1 MKTKIY
7 IFIIAM
13 LWCMASEAQT
23 IQEQAFMQANHYY
36 NESRYDSAL
45 VIYKS
50 IIDEGYTSVPLL
62 YNMGN
67 TYFKLKDYPMAI
79 LNYEK
84 ALKLDPTNEE
94 VKENL
99 SIANALITDK
109 IEPLPVFFLTK
120 IWNNISNQLT
130 ANAWA
135 ITSLLLLALTM
146 LSIFFYI
153 TTRKIGVKKATFF
166 TNIIFALLFICA
178 MIISYQKHTI
188 LNTHNEAI
196 VIVPTITVKSSPS
209 SSGVDLFV
217 LHEGSKVIVMDSERD
232 WDKIKIADGSIGWVP
247 SSTSIKY

>member
-1 MKTKIY
+1 
-7 IFIIAM
+7 
-13 LWCMASEAQT
+13 MASEAQT

-84 ALKLDPTNEE
+84 ALKTDPTNEE

-109 IEPLPVFFLTK
+109 IEPEAVADKLFL
-120 IWNNISNQLT
+120 
-130 ANAWA
+130 
-135 ITSLLLLALTM
+135 
-146 LSIFFYI
+146 
-153 TTRKIGVKKATFF
+153 
-166 TNIIFALLFICA
+166 
-178 MIISYQKHTI
+178 
-188 LNTHNEAI
+188 
-196 VIVPTITVKSSPS
+196 
-209 SSGVDLFV
+209 
-217 LHEGSKVIVMDSERD
+217 SELKEFE
-232 WDKIKIADGSIGWVP
+232 WKP
-247 SSTSIKY
+247 EEY

>member
-1 MKTKIY
+1 MKTKKY

-84 ALKLDPTNEE
+84 ALKIDPTNEE

-109 IEPLPVFFLTK
+109 IEPLPVFFLTR

-130 ANAWA
+130 ADAWA
-135 ITSLLLLALTM
+135 ITSLIIFALTM
-146 LSIFFYI
+146 MSIFFYI
-153 TTRKIGVKKATFF
+153 TTRKIGVKKAMVFLGL
-166 TNIIFALLFICA
+166 AHA
-178 MIISYQKHTI
+178 HQ
-188 LNTHNEAI
+188 
-196 VIVPTITVKSSPS
+196 
-209 SSGVDLFV
+209 
-217 LHEGSKVIVMDSERD
+217 
-232 WDKIKIADGSIGWVP
+232 
-247 SSTSIKY
+247 